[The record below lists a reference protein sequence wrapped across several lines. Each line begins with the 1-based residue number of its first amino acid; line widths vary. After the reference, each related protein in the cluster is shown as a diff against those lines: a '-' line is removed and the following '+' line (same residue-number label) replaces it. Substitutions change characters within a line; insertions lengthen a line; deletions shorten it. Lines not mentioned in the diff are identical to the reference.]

1 LGDLFVSCKSG
12 CTITDKYQ
20 PVVDYL
26 AQNSYDPAIFENQNQ
41 STKSFLLN
49 GTMNETGRAVHGCL
63 GTLKCLNPYNK
74 EAFRNRKTSYLIK
87 WGVFLF
93 L

>member
-1 LGDLFVSCKSG
+1 
-12 CTITDKYQ
+12 
-20 PVVDYL
+20 VVDYL